1 MESVSLYEE
10 EEVRVQLL
18 SAVRGCSKHLR
29 ERDLIEPDAAGVLSL
44 GF

>member
-18 SAVRGCSKHLR
+18 SAMRGCSENLR
-29 ERDLIEPDAAGVLSL
+29 ERDLIEPDAAGILIL